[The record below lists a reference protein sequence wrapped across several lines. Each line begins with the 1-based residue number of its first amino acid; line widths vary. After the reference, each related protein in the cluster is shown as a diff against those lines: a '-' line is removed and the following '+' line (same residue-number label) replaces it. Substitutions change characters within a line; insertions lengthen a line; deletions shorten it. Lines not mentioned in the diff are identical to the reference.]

1 VQFAAKSLTQTEIH
15 GTLLLTEAREKKMQ
29 PQNWRRSVTM
39 YVTEAEYQLI
49 MSRAEILDISA
60 SKFTKQAVT
69 TYIKHLEKH
78 LENAEPVA
86 A

>member
-1 VQFAAKSLTQTEIH
+1 
-15 GTLLLTEAREKKMQ
+15 MQ
-29 PQNWRRSVTM
+29 QQNGRRSVTM
-39 YVTEAEYQLI
+39 YGSEAEYQI
-49 MSRAEILDISA
+49 MRKAKTLDISA

>member
-1 VQFAAKSLTQTEIH
+1 
-15 GTLLLTEAREKKMQ
+15 
-29 PQNWRRSVTM
+29 M

-78 LENAEPVA
+78 LENAELVA

>member
-1 VQFAAKSLTQTEIH
+1 
-15 GTLLLTEAREKKMQ
+15 
-29 PQNWRRSVTM
+29 M
-39 YVTEAEYQLI
+39 YVSEAEYQLI
-49 MSRAEILDISA
+49 MSKAETLDVSA

>member
-1 VQFAAKSLTQTEIH
+1 MQT
-15 GTLLLTEAREKKMQ
+15 A
-29 PQNWRRSVTM
+29 WRRTITM
-39 YVTEAEYQLI
+39 YVNEAEYQI
-49 MSRAEILDISA
+49 MRKAETLDVSA

-69 TYIKHLEKH
+69 TYIKNLEKH

>member
-1 VQFAAKSLTQTEIH
+1 
-15 GTLLLTEAREKKMQ
+15 MQ
-29 PQNWRRSVTM
+29 PQNWRRSITM

-69 TYIKHLEKH
+69 YIKHLEKH